1 MYDSTEERYYSQK
14 EYIRD
19 FTINRKKLLKKKQ
32 NNK

>member
-19 FTINRKKLLKKKQ
+19 FTINRKKCFECF
-32 NNK
+32 